1 MRDRNELFTALAR
14 STFRR
19 QFRLGPAE
27 RRYLESKGLPT
38 IVNHARDFIKSRL
51 APAEP
56 MGDGRQTPT
65 RGHPAFIAQH
75 ATAACCRTCL
85 AKWHHIDK
93 GRPLSEQ
100 EIDHIVAVIEAWL
113 TAQSAGDDLDNK
125 QSELPPKNA
134 EAIQRQLF

>member
-14 STFRR
+14 SAFRQ

-27 RRYLESKGLPT
+27 LRYLESKGLPT
-38 IVNHARDFIKSRL
+38 IVNHARVFIKSRL
-51 APAEP
+51 APAKP
-56 MGDGRQTPT
+56 PGDGRQTPM

-85 AKWHHIDK
+85 AKWHDIDK

-113 TAQSAGDDLDNK
+113 RAQSAGADLDNK
-125 QSELPPKNA
+125 QNELPPKSP
-134 EAIQRQLF
+134 EATQRQLF